1 MARCSPETRV
11 VEHGHVLR
19 PLERAFAAAMDLA
32 SAIAALQANDD
43 ATADA
48 AYVLWDLVYPE
59 TLEDLTAIRA
69 NKVAIRQA
77 GGIPLLVA
85 QLEHGAS
92 LSRFNALGVL
102 RELAWDD
109 EAESKVAILE
119 SGAVPLLVAMV
130 ESGLPGEKEQ
140 AAAALAYLA
149 RDSEACCLAIRD
161 AGGIPPLVALVK
173 RGDDGRFHACQA
185 FYCLCAN
192 NAADMVAVALEFG
205 VDAIFELARRGR
217 MTVGPTRLG
226 APGSKRKAALVVAA
240 LLRDCVPG
248 FKLAPRDI
256 KMAIGSF
263 F

>member
-1 MARCSPETRV
+1 
-11 VEHGHVLR
+11 
-19 PLERAFAAAMDLA
+19 MDLA

-102 RELAWDD
+102 RQLAWDD
-109 EAESKVAILE
+109 EAESKFAILE

-130 ESGLPGEKEQ
+130 ESGLLGEKEQ

-173 RGDDGRFHACQA
+173 RGRRKVSRMPGV
-185 FYCLCAN
+185 YCLCAN